1 MPSTLTQ
8 LHTHFTLV
16 HIQFWPHRAGSFVFC
31 VLSFVFL
38 CSALCC
44 PSKCVCVCVLS
55 VYALCTCVCV
65 RSCVKRRFSRFSTA
79 DCQASVS
86 SACVGHYKCCGTLC
100 VCVCVGECVVASCM
114 LLCVCSVACCKLLR
128 CCVALTHHN
137 YAQLHTKNAAT
148 TANGQQRQQHQKHS
162 K

>member
-1 MPSTLTQ
+1 MRHAGCAK
-8 LHTHFTLV
+8 HTHTAAHSLYSS
-16 HIQFWPHRAGSFVFC
+16 PHSVLATSSGQFC

-38 CSALCC
+38 CSALC
-44 PSKCVCVCVLS
+44 CVCVCVLS

-148 TANGQQRQQHQKHS
+148 TANGQRRQQHQKHS